1 MNSNHFSSIRTAI
14 ASNDLTILHWILF
27 LTVIIY
33 TLYLLRQWVNRRAI
47 AQRRLEAQYAREYEA
62 AGSSLKNH
70 ARILELG
77 ALRGLSDIQL
87 GVLDVRLLRQVRLA
101 TEQAVSARKRT
112 MIFGGVA
119 LIMPTIAAF
128 ASAVAGTFPAGWQT
142 NALLFV
148 SGLNAIMSV
157 CQIVLTLQGWQ
168 KIWFESRKT
177 SQLVMSELY
186 AFLGYADP
194 YDDHDLDTGWRICF
208 ERCQGHIA
216 RSQQSI
222 LQLIEAGA
230 RAEEAVKAREK
241 ERAAAAE
248 GEEVV
253 AQETIPDRPSQQQR
267 SGEPGM
273 ERPSIPPTDQPR
285 IEQKG
290 DRETKA

>member
-1 MNSNHFSSIRTAI
+1 MDSNHFSSIRTAI
-14 ASNDLTILHWILF
+14 ASNNLTILHWIL
-27 LTVIIY
+27 LLSVIVY

-47 AQRRLEAQYAREYEA
+47 AQRRLETQYAREYEA

-77 ALRGLSDIQL
+77 KLRGLSDIQL
-87 GVLDVRLLRQVRLA
+87 GALDARLLGQVKMA
-101 TEQAVSARKRT
+101 TEQAVISRRRT
-112 MIFGGVA
+112 MLFGGVA

-157 CQIVLTLQGWQ
+157 CQIILTLQGWQ

-177 SQLVMSELY
+177 TQLVMSEIY
-186 AFLGYADP
+186 AFLESADP
-194 YDDHDLDTGWRICF
+194 YDDHDVNTGWRICF

-230 RAEEAVKAREK
+230 RAEEAVKAKEK

-248 GEEVV
+248 EEEVV
-253 AQETIPDRPSQQQR
+253 IQEASPDRPSQQQR

-273 ERPSIPPTDQPR
+273 ERPSLPPADQPR
-285 IEQKG
+285 IEEKG